1 MKKLVFLFA
10 AVLLTAISAKTF
22 AQGTQQ
28 TVLINASQNYWVNST
43 DGGKTQDVSGHTN
56 STYLWSIYDWDGLD
70 ATDYTSSSWTTTL
83 SATTAANFVSGNKT
97 SFNTQIEWLE
107 AGSYVV
113 EVVETSDVDACT
125 TVRRFGVKVLEL
137 DLLTTTTY
145 VTQQVAPLTTCNTNS
160 GDIWGDSNEEN
171 LNAEDLATMTI
182 TYEITLSTK
191 AGSAASADLIG
202 TVFPNAKWKFT
213 AADVSIIPAAT
224 TTPAMTP
231 DITWTVSNGE
241 TYTSAGDGTTTDNEI
256 FVGTGTST
264 VTITAVVQNI
274 AADADQDYVLDF
286 TIDPASVL
294 VDNGGNA
301 DEYAE
306 GQEPTVNDGTNNND
320 SSGSGAFQNDA
331 YQITINPAPNTTKI
345 EFD

>member
-1 MKKLVFLFA
+1 MKKLFIFFFA
-10 AVLLTAISAKTF
+10 VVLTAISANTF

-28 TVLINASQNYWVNST
+28 TVLINASRNYWVNST
-43 DGGKTQDVSGHTN
+43 DGTTQDVSGHTN
-56 STYLWSIYDWDGLD
+56 STYVWSIYEWDGLD
-70 ATDYTSSSWTTTL
+70 ATDYTSSGWTATP
-83 SATTAANFVSGNKT
+83 SATTEADFVFGNT
-97 SFNTQIEWLE
+97 SFNTQIEWLA

-113 EVVETSDVDACT
+113 EVVETSDGDGCT
-125 TVRRFGVKVLEL
+125 TKRRFGVKVLEL

-160 GDIWGDSNEEN
+160 GDIWGDSNDDN
-171 LNAEDLATMTI
+171 LNAEALATMTI

-191 AGSAASADLIG
+191 AGSAASADLVG

-213 AADVSIIPAAT
+213 AADASTIPAAT

-231 DITWTVSNGE
+231 DITWTVSNGA
-241 TYTSAGDGTTTDNEI
+241 TYTSTGDGTTTDNEI
-256 FVGTGTST
+256 LVGAGTST

-274 AADADQDYVLDF
+274 AADATQDYVLDF

-294 VDNGGNA
+294 VDNGGIV
-301 DEYAE
+301 DDYAE
-306 GQEPTVNDGTNNND
+306 GQEPTANDGTNNND
-320 SSGSGAFQNDA
+320 GSGSGAFQNDA

-345 EFD
+345 KFD